1 MMELKELYKDVKPAV
16 MIKSALDLIHEP
28 GEVFEVRIPKTKAG
42 TLSGYFNDTSKA
54 ALVLARENGKHQAI
68 YATVNPV
75 KPSLMAR
82 MENQIGISHTT
93 TTDSEIERRRWFLLD
108 FDPVRPTGISST
120 NGELAMAE
128 DAAIRTAEWLTSL
141 GWPEPI
147 HASSGNGWHLM
158 YRIDEPNDDA
168 TKIDIEFA
176 TKMLSSIFTDDKVQ
190 VDTSVHN
197 ASRIWKVYG
206 TVSSKG
212 SHTSE
217 RPHRVASLAK
227 VPNVLGIVTTAQ
239 IESIARA
246 LRDAKS
252 EEYKDMTGEYIGD
265 MSKWLTDR
273 GQTVVSGPRPMFGN
287 EGQKWLLSKCAFDAN
302 HQTPMVGLVNNRPVY
317 RCLHNSCSSYRWKE
331 FREKIDP
338 NYKDPDTIFA
348 RLKEWCDSDSEKP
361 DAELLQAASA
371 TGKQLS
377 GIIKKVAKLCTRA
390 RVHALEGFLKE
401 ERRRFLKETIGENN
415 EKGNLVGLINR
426 TREMQ
431 EAGDVPMYWIAD
443 YDHRIRCGKVG
454 DVTSPKSSEAEEI
467 ALMVKYHS
475 LGDSWVKQTHTAQV
489 IKFLAESY
497 RVNPL
502 RAFLKAKRWDGVERL
517 TTWLPHYMG
526 TKDDE
531 YTRAVGRK
539 WLISAV
545 ARAME
550 PGCQADHMLIFEGR
564 QGVGKSRAA
573 RIVGGQF
580 YTEFSGTV
588 HGNTAMKDLVAA
600 ISGKVVVEMSELATM
615 RRAEIESLKAI
626 LTTTVDDV
634 RLSYERDVK
643 SYPRTCV
650 FIGTTNELGGSYI
663 ADATGARRFWPVAVA
678 MEGPVKAKQLEEDV
692 DQLWAE
698 AVEAYE
704 NHEDWFTVPRELAM
718 LEQADRQVTV
728 EDAEPWYPR
737 IRNALTDPDSFAE
750 VFHVRDEYMSGQKT
764 GGFTV
769 RAGSFSAILS
779 VIIGLEPARQSGIDV
794 IRVRKVLETIGFKKT
809 RPSKGWQGSSYA
821 YDLSR
826 ESQPHL
832 WPAVIAAKN
841 ALKFP
846 KHTREEEE
854 S

>member
-1 MMELKELYKDVKPAV
+1 MDLKQLYGDIKPAI
-16 MIKSALDLIHEP
+16 MIKNALDVIHEP

-42 TLSGYFNDTSKA
+42 TLSGYFNDTGKA
-54 ALVLARENGKHQAI
+54 ALMIARENGKHQGV

-75 KPSLMAR
+75 KPSLLAR
-82 MENQIGISHTT
+82 MENTIAVSQTT

-120 NGELAMAE
+120 DGEVAMAH
-128 DAAIRTAEWLTSL
+128 DTAIRTAEWLTSI
-141 GWPEPI
+141 GWPEPL

-168 TKIDIEFA
+168 AKIDIEFA
-176 TKMLSSIFTDDKVQ
+176 TKMLSSIFTDDKVH
-190 VDTSVHN
+190 VDSVVHN

-206 TVSSKG
+206 TVSAKG
-212 SHTSE
+212 SSTTE
-217 RPHRVASLAK
+217 RPHRVAKLEKIPEKLELVSR
-227 VPNVLGIVTTAQ
+227 AQ
-239 IESIARA
+239 IENVARA
-246 LRDAKS
+246 LRDAKTD
-252 EEYKDMTGEYIGD
+252 EYKDMTGEYITD
-265 MSKWLTDR
+265 MVKWLTER
-273 GQTVVSGPRPMFGN
+273 GQTVTSGPRPMFGN
-287 EGQKWLLSKCAFDAN
+287 EGQKWILSKCPFDHN
-302 HQTPMVGLVNNRPVY
+302 HSGPMVGLVSNRPVF

-338 NYKDPDTIFA
+338 NFKDPETIFA
-348 RLKEWCDSDSEKP
+348 RLQEWCDGNSEKP
-361 DAELLQAASA
+361 DAELLQSASA
-371 TGKQLS
+371 TGKQLPN
-377 GIIKKVAKLCTRA
+377 IIKKLQKVSSRA

-426 TREMQ
+426 TRAMQ

-443 YDHRIRCGKVG
+443 YDHRIRVGAVG
-454 DVTSPKSSEAEEI
+454 DVTAAKHSEADEI
-467 ALMVKYHS
+467 ALVVKYHS
-475 LGDSWVKQTHTAQV
+475 LGDSWVKQTHAAQV
-489 IKFLAESY
+489 IRYLAESY

-502 RAFLKAKRWDGVERL
+502 KSFLKAKRWDGIKRL
-517 TTWLPHYMG
+517 DDWLPHYMA
-526 TKDDE
+526 TKDDD
-531 YTRAVGRK
+531 YTRSIGRK

-550 PGCQADHMLIFEGR
+550 PGCQADHMLILEGR

-573 RIVGGQF
+573 RAIGGAF

-588 HGNTAMKDLVAA
+588 HGHTAIKDLVAT
-600 ISGKVVVEMSELATM
+600 ISGKIIVEMSELATM

-663 ADATGARRFWPVAVA
+663 ADATGARRFWPVAVG
-678 MEGPVKAKQLEEDV
+678 MTGPIKIRELEQDV

-704 NHEDWFTVPRELAM
+704 DGEDWYSVPVDLAAQ
-718 LEQADRQVTV
+718 EQYDRQVTI

-737 IRNALTDPDSFAE
+737 IRHALTDPDSFAE
-750 VFHVRDEYMSGQKT
+750 VFTAVDEYKSGEKT
-764 GGFTV
+764 GAFVV
-769 RAGSFSAILS
+769 RAAPFSTILS
-779 VIIGLEPARQSGIDV
+779 VIIGLDPARQSGGDV
-794 IRVRKVLETIGFKKT
+794 IRVRRVLETIGFKKT
-809 RPSKGWQGSSYA
+809 RPSKGWHGSAYA
-821 YDLSR
+821 YDLRR
-826 ESQPHL
+826 EAVEHL
-832 WPAVIAAKN
+832 WPAITAAKN
-841 ALKFP
+841 AIKFP
-846 KHTREEEE
+846 KHAKAEED
-854 S
+854 